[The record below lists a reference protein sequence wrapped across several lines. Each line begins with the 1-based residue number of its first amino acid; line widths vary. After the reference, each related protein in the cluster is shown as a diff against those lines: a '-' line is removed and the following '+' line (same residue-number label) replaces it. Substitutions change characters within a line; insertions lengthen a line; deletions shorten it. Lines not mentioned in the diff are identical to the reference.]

1 MSSSYSSDAISGVA
15 EDAARLLGYRQMK
28 PQQHRVVESFLN
40 GHDVFGVLPTGF
52 GKSLCYACLPIV
64 FDKLQ
69 HKPHAGPSIVLIVSP
84 LIAIMKDQV
93 LDSTFTLIVNSSG
106 LL

>member
-1 MSSSYSSDAISGVA
+1 MSSPYSSDAIRGA
-15 EDAARLLGYRQMK
+15 AADAGRLLGYSQMK
-28 PQQHRVVESFLN
+28 PQQLKVVESFLK

-69 HKPHAGPSIVLIVSP
+69 HKPQGSSIVLIVSP

-93 LDSTFTLIVNSSG
+93 SDSTFAFIVNSSG